1 MLRCRGGRGEE
12 TSCRHI
18 TCPVQHSSRQIAAPS
33 IRRGPPRFI
42 YSHHHVAAVL
52 EETLPP
58 QTLTMSPTQTMT
70 VEGASAIELE
80 TIRPPLPQRNYGLD
94 RRASTVSAPAHP
106 PTSNGEE
113 VTTSAKN
120 VKLQLLSCCVC
131 FLVAGL
137 NDGSLGTLLPYLLS
151 TYTISTSFVGIMYA
165 TSFAGWFLAAIAMP
179 YVVASAGAKG
189 ALLAGA
195 VLYVV
200 SQILRVWV
208 RPSLSLLV
216 CTLLTMHA
224 LAADSTICL
233 VCLHILSFVS
243 CPGIPRCAGQHIRLG
258 DQNVALVAR
267 VRDRPLVTVLQL
279 NPRIAASS
287 TPAMRLGSSSHLC
300 LPIPSHSSQAA
311 GRCTTPSHLASA

>member
-1 MLRCRGGRGEE
+1 
-12 TSCRHI
+12 
-18 TCPVQHSSRQIAAPS
+18 
-33 IRRGPPRFI
+33 
-42 YSHHHVAAVL
+42 
-52 EETLPP
+52 
-58 QTLTMSPTQTMT
+58 MT

-80 TIRPPLPQRNYGLD
+80 TIRLPLAQRNNGLD
-94 RRASTVSAPAHP
+94 RASTVSTPAHP
-106 PTSNGEE
+106 PTWSGEE

-216 CTLLTMHA
+216 CALLTMHG
-224 LAADSTICL
+224 C
-233 VCLHILSFVS
+233 
-243 CPGIPRCAGQHIRLG
+243 RL
-258 DQNVALVAR
+258 R
-267 VRDRPLVTVLQL
+267 
-279 NPRIAASS
+279 
-287 TPAMRLGSSSHLC
+287 RLLC
-300 LPIPSHSSQAA
+300 LPSHSSFRQLPRHSKMRRPIRSSRRSKRRTC
-311 GRCTTPSHLASA
+311 GSGKRSNFSHRAII